1 MYLNDQNNF
10 LIILF
15 LSNIIAIHTEQ
26 IFNILDYT
34 RDIIAKLPEVAI
46 LTRAF
51 SAFLIRNQI
60 KSTPKVQTLFNSPNI
75 L

>member
-26 IFNILDYT
+26 IFNILDYI
-34 RDIIAKLPEVAI
+34 REIMAKLPGVA
-46 LTRAF
+46 TQTFVF
-51 SAFLIRNQI
+51 SAF
-60 KSTPKVQTLFNSPNI
+60 
-75 L
+75 